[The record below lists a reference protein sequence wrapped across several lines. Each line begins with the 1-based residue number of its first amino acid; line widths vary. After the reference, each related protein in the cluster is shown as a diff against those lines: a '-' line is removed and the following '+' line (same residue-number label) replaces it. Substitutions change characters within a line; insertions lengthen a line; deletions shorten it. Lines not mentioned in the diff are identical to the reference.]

1 MRLPLDD
8 IKKEIINVSDE
19 STDAAYG
26 CYPEKRDL
34 LRRLDFGLILLDK
47 PPKTRSKT
55 AAVIAKNILSKLGI
69 YKVGYSGTL
78 DPDVTGLLPLA
89 TNSAN
94 KVISILLLG
103 GKEYIGLMHMHSE
116 VSREKLSKI
125 FEAFTGKI
133 MQLPPVR
140 SSVKRQYREREVYYL
155 DILEV
160 EGKDVLF
167 KTGVQS
173 GTYIRKLVHDMGE
186 KLGVGAHMSE
196 LRRTK
201 VSNLTEKDHLVTLQ
215 DLDDAM
221 YYKEKENDDRF
232 LSYCIQN
239 IESSIDFLPKVYI
252 SDSAVDTVC
261 HGSPLAVPGLVK
273 MNKFDSGKTVFLST
287 LKGELIGLGNS
298 VLSSQD
304 IIEGKKGIAIKTDS
318 IVMKPG
324 TYPKY
329 TRKEL

>member
-1 MRLPLDD
+1 MKLPLED
-8 IKKEIINVSDE
+8 IKKEIIVFSDE
-19 STDAAYG
+19 STDDSHG
-26 CYPEKRDL
+26 CYPEKRNL
-34 LRRLDFGLILLDK
+34 SQKLDFGMILLDK
-47 PPKTRSKT
+47 PPRTRSKT
-55 AAVIAKNILSKLGI
+55 AAVIAKNILSPIGVSKI
-69 YKVGYSGTL
+69 GYSGTL
-78 DPDVTGLLPLA
+78 DPNVTGLLPLA
-89 TNSAN
+89 INSAN
-94 KVISILLLG
+94 KAISVLLFG
-103 GKEYIGLMHMHSE
+103 GKEYVALMHLHSE
-116 VSREKLSKI
+116 VKINKISKT
-125 FEAFTGKI
+125 FEEFTGKI

-140 SSVKRQYREREVYYL
+140 SSVKRQYREREIYYL

-160 EGKDVLF
+160 EGNDVLF
-167 KTGVQS
+167 RTGVES
-173 GTYIRKLVHDMGE
+173 GTYIRKLIHDMGE

-201 VSNLTEKDHLVTLQ
+201 VSNLTEKDNLVTLQ

-232 LSYCIQN
+232 LSYCMQN
-239 IESSIDFLPKVYI
+239 IESAIDFLPKVYI
-252 SDSAVDTVC
+252 SDSAVDTIC

-273 MNKFDSGKTVFLST
+273 MNKFDSGNTVFLST

-318 IVMKPG
+318 VVMKPG